1 MQTTGDL
8 WRLWDFIAG
17 LQGASYDM
25 SAHIGEWAHI
35 VFCYSR
41 TSSSV
46 NRVVVYVNGSSVID
60 ESNLT
65 WTNPINTQPKVGF
78 SHGLWTD
85 ATFVAGY
92 FAGLYLDDDSSFAYP
107 GDIRVTAKLPA
118 SDNTVN
124 FDTTVGTGAVNER
137 PLSVTN
143 GQQHAAATDVQENYT
158 LQAASV
164 GDEDLTGTT
173 IVGYTGW
180 VYAKRDSD
188 YQGGYVQT
196 IGSVNDK
203 SSNHTTT
210 VIPTTNDS
218 TGSGYAIIV
227 AFACDD
233 DTGDTT
239 ATCADSQGNTYA
251 AGQSVQV
258 ATTGNQAG
266 ARAAVFIALNA
277 TALSGSDT
285 ITITHA
291 SIGAS
296 AAIATEVEGIV
307 TSSALDVSNT
317 VTFGGPT
324 TFTTGTTGTLAQEV
338 EYIIGVCALEGE
350 ASDLNSHAIMPLV
363 DCFTNFNIFAAKVGT
378 TGQGKASNMTA
389 GFVSAISKATTD
401 VLSYEGLIITSNT
414 DGSALVAAYKMQAGY
429 GTYGD
434 PKIMLDGTE
443 TSITLTASNALYTKI
458 VDGPY
463 YPDDAAGIGMR
474 SAGAPVATDTFMYE
488 CGVLI
493 AFTPTPLSV
502 LRKRRPYTIRN

>member
-1 MQTTGDL
+1 MSILLLEAGSNATFDLSFWDYASGTISSSTDQPKFGPRSIKLGDLNASPGFSNNYLSGTAGRISWWIYCGGSNSGAADNGRIFQFNYGNSSAFGLMQTTGDL

-164 GDEDLTGTT
+164 GDEDLTGAT

-180 VYAKRDSD
+180 VWAKRGDIETQLVKSL
-188 YQGGYVQT
+188 GG
-196 IGSVNDK
+196 
-203 SSNHTTT
+203 
-210 VIPTTNDS
+210 
-218 TGSGYAIIV
+218 
-227 AFACDD
+227 
-233 DTGDTT
+233 
-239 ATCADSQGNTYA
+239 
-251 AGQSVQV
+251 
-258 ATTGNQAG
+258 
-266 ARAAVFIALNA
+266 
-277 TALSGSDT
+277 
-285 ITITHA
+285 
-291 SIGAS
+291 
-296 AAIATEVEGIV
+296 
-307 TSSALDVSNT
+307 
-317 VTFGGPT
+317 
-324 TFTTGTTGTLAQEV
+324 TGTKT
-338 EYIIGVCALEGE
+338 
-350 ASDLNSHAIMPLV
+350 
-363 DCFTNFNIFAAKVGT
+363 
-378 TGQGKASNMTA
+378 
-389 GFVSAISKATTD
+389 
-401 VLSYEGLIITSNT
+401 
-414 DGSALVAAYKMQAGY
+414 
-429 GTYGD
+429 
-434 PKIMLDGTE
+434 
-443 TSITLTASNALYTKI
+443 
-458 VDGPY
+458 
-463 YPDDAAGIGMR
+463 
-474 SAGAPVATDTFMYE
+474 
-488 CGVLI
+488 
-493 AFTPTPLSV
+493 
-502 LRKRRPYTIRN
+502 